1 MSEPNETTA
10 GDSAT
15 ETHHE
20 PHGGAMPHGAADDIA
35 EHGQVD
41 EHEAAVLGPV
51 DTRAWAAAFLGI
63 AQDGKMTHWQVF
75 SDTTMVFDLIK
86 ANDE

>member
-1 MSEPNETTA
+1 MIDPNETTA
-10 GDSAT
+10 GDTAT
-15 ETHHE
+15 QTHRE

-63 AQDGKMTHWQVF
+63 ALGLVVAACFIVAT
-75 SDTTMVFDLIK
+75 S
-86 ANDE
+86 AR

>member
-1 MSEPNETTA
+1 MLEPNETTA
-10 GDSAT
+10 GDTAT

-20 PHGGAMPHGAADDIA
+20 PHGGAMPHGAADDVA

-41 EHEAAVLGPV
+41 HGSAAIGPV

-63 AQDGKMTHWQVF
+63 ALG
-75 SDTTMVFDLIK
+75 LIV
-86 ANDE
+86 AACFVVATSAR

>member
-10 GDSAT
+10 GDTAT

-20 PHGGAMPHGAADDIA
+20 PHGGAMPHGDADDIA

-63 AQDGKMTHWQVF
+63 ALG
-75 SDTTMVFDLIK
+75 LIV
-86 ANDE
+86 AACFVVATSAR

>member
-1 MSEPNETTA
+1 MIEPNERTA
-10 GDSAT
+10 GDTPT

-20 PHGGAMPHGAADDIA
+20 PHGGAMPHGAADDVA

-41 EHEAAVLGPV
+41 DHESVALGPV

-63 AQDGKMTHWQVF
+63 ALG
-75 SDTTMVFDLIK
+75 LIV
-86 ANDE
+86 AACFVVATSAR

>member
-1 MSEPNETTA
+1 MIERNETTA
-10 GDSAT
+10 GDTAT

-20 PHGGAMPHGAADDIA
+20 PHGGAMPHGAGDDIA

-51 DTRAWAAAFLGI
+51 DTRAWAAAVLGI
-63 AQDGKMTHWQVF
+63 ALG
-75 SDTTMVFDLIK
+75 LIV
-86 ANDE
+86 AACFVVATSAR

>member
-1 MSEPNETTA
+1 MSDPDETTA

-35 EHGQVD
+35 DHGQVD
-41 EHEAAVLGPV
+41 EHGTAALGPV
-51 DTRAWAAAFLGI
+51 DTRAWAAALLGI
-63 AQDGKMTHWQVF
+63 ALGLVVAACFIVATSAQP
-75 SDTTMVFDLIK
+75 
-86 ANDE
+86 